1 MTSPPRSE
9 ETPERCTDCD
19 APLATQAQFDSHED
33 GCECETCSSMCW
45 REWSLDGSCDNP
57 IDWRTRALALTAKA
71 ALADEIAAFWSA
83 TPVQGLNG
91 AQADWL
97 RRYRE
102 IEQ

>member
-9 ETPERCTDCD
+9 ATPKRCADCD

-57 IDWRTRALALTAKA
+57 IDWRARALALTAKA
-71 ALADEIAAFWSA
+71 ALADDMANSEHGCALWSEW
-83 TPVQGLNG
+83 Q
-91 AQADWL
+91 DWL

-102 IEQ
+102 IAE